1 MKKTDKELP
10 SWRSALCGVDN
21 QTNQGTTTRAPIRP
35 PASSMLGSL
44 AGARAGAFAPVGAGD
59 CCRSNSA
66 MIFKTGNRYAATP
79 AGCEAGC
86 LSTATCK
93 FFSHSAAH
101 EICIYC
107 SACSLEVSGMSRS
120 YTSWRRQAPP
130 ALPATSP
137 SQPLLFTMIDRWASA
152 LLATQRVAAVAHA
165 SPPWLHHVVNLATPG
180 SQRLG

>member
-107 SACSLEVSGMSRS
+107 SACSLEV
-120 YTSWRRQAPP
+120 
-130 ALPATSP
+130 
-137 SQPLLFTMIDRWASA
+137 
-152 LLATQRVAAVAHA
+152 
-165 SPPWLHHVVNLATPG
+165 
-180 SQRLG
+180 